1 MKKRIMIFGD
11 SNTWG
16 WNPAN
21 DLVSPLIRW
30 DDDTRWPGVM
40 QKELG
45 DDSLVIPEGLNGR
58 TSVWDDPIEEYR
70 CGKDQIIPCLDS
82 HAPIDLC
89 IIFVGT
95 NDLKVRYTVSPQD
108 IANGVAIIVDKTL
121 HQAGAFTNQKPKVLL
136 VCPPPLGDNIENGVF
151 GVMFEG
157 NVEKSKK
164 MPPYFEGVAKT
175 YGVEYFD
182 AGKYVKS
189 SDEDGL
195 HLQADQHKILG
206 VEISKVVKEMLG

>member
-1 MKKRIMIFGD
+1 MFYLYSHPRI
-11 SNTWG
+11 
-16 WNPAN
+16 
-21 DLVSPLIRW
+21 
-30 DDDTRWPGVM
+30 
-40 QKELG
+40 
-45 DDSLVIPEGLNGR
+45 
-58 TSVWDDPIEEYR
+58 Y
-70 CGKDQIIPCLDS
+70 
-82 HAPIDLC
+82 
-89 IIFVGT
+89 
-95 NDLKVRYTVSPQD
+95 KVRYTVSPQD